1 MGIWFHKEEQLFQI
15 ITPNT
20 EYCIQIA
27 DQRYVGHVYYGK
39 RLEDPR
45 CGYLLRTGEQ
55 PFTPSVN
62 QREKGMFMDNF
73 PFEYPTYGVGD
84 YRESC
89 LNVRTKKGYRGCELA
104 YEDYRILEN
113 KPGLPGL
120 PATFGK
126 GQTLEIRCK
135 DSVIGLAV
143 ILRYSIF
150 DDSDAIIR
158 SVSLENESQQPLYV
172 EKVLSACLDMDA
184 EEFELL
190 TLNGSWARERCMER
204 SPLSYGKHG
213 VSSVRGESSHQEHP
227 FLAVME
233 RRGDQDRGQVYAM
246 NFVYSGNFLAQAEKS
261 QFNSLRMVMGIHPE
275 GFEWVLE
282 PGGCFT
288 APEIVCVYSNQGL
301 GGMSHIFH
309 DLYRNHLIRS
319 PYLHTK
325 RPVLINNWEATY
337 FDFDSDKLLSIA
349 KEAKK
354 SGIEMLVMDDGWF
367 GHRNHDDSSLGDW
380 QVNEEKLKGGLK
392 SLVDNARAEGLLFGI
407 WFEPEMISPDSKLY
421 NDHPDWAF
429 QLPGREGTLSR
440 AQYVLDLSRQ
450 EVVDYAYESVASI
463 LRSADISYVKWDMNR
478 QLSDVGS
485 LYLDSTRQGECFHRY
500 VLGVYQLQERLLQE
514 FPDLLLENCSG
525 GGARFDPGMLYYSP
539 QIWCSDDMD
548 PVERLTIQEGTALIY
563 PLGTI
568 GAHVCDCPN
577 HTTGRTT
584 PFATRGHVALA
595 GTFGY
600 ELDITRISKE
610 DREQIPGQIQLYHKY
625 QPLIREGDYY
635 RIGSWRETNRYDCWQ
650 VVSKDQKEALITY
663 VQVLAEPN
671 YHSRKLYLKGLN
683 PQAEYRLE
691 IEDKDALEKKSA
703 QGKGYAACLLQL
715 DGQVYSGRLLMQ
727 GGLLVQRMDGDFQ
740 SLLFHLVQNS

>member
-1 MGIWFHKEEQLFQI
+1 MGILFHKEEQLFQI

-20 EYCIQIA
+20 EYCIKIV
-27 DQRYVGHVYYGK
+27 DQRYIGHVYYGR

-45 CGYLLRTGEQ
+45 CGYLLRTAEP

-62 QREKGMFMDNF
+62 RREKGGFMDSF
-73 PFEYPTYGVGD
+73 PFEYPAWGIGD

-89 LNVRTKKGYRGCELA
+89 LNVRTEAGYRGCELV
-104 YEDYRILEN
+104 YEDYRILDE

-126 GQTLEIRCK
+126 GQTLEIICK
-135 DSVIGLAV
+135 DPVIGLKV
-143 ILRYSIF
+143 ILCYSVF

-158 SVSLENESQQPLYV
+158 SVFLENLSQQPLYI

-184 EEFELL
+184 EEFDLL
-190 TLNGSWARERCMER
+190 TLNGAWGRERCIEQN
-204 SPLSYGKHG
+204 PLSYGKHG
-213 VSSVRGESSHQEHP
+213 ISSVRGESSHQEHP

-233 RRGDQDRGQVYAM
+233 RRGHQDQGQVYAM

-275 GFEWVLE
+275 GFEWMLE
-282 PGGCFT
+282 PGKTF
-288 APEIVCVYSNQGL
+288 ASPEAVCVYSDQGL
-301 GGMSHIFH
+301 GKMSRIFH

-325 RPVLINNWEATY
+325 RPILINNWEATY
-337 FDFDSDKLLSIA
+337 FDFDSEKLIAIA

-367 GHRNHDDSSLGDW
+367 GNRNNDDSSLGDW

-392 SLVDNARAEGLLFGI
+392 ALTDSVRAEGLLFGI
-407 WFEPEMISPDSKLY
+407 WFEPEMISPDSRLY
-421 NDHPDWAF
+421 KSHPDWALK
-429 QLPGREGTLSR
+429 LPGREGTLIR
-440 AQYVLDLSRQ
+440 AQYVLDLSRP

-463 LRSADISYVKWDMNR
+463 LRSCDISYVKWDMNR
-478 QLSDVGS
+478 QLTDVGS
-485 LYLDSTRQGECFHRY
+485 IYLDSARQGECFHRY
-500 VLGVYQLQERLLQE
+500 VLGVYQLQERLIQE

-548 PVERLTIQEGTALIY
+548 PVERLSIQEGTALIY

-584 PFATRGHVALA
+584 PFTTRGHVALA

-600 ELDITRISKE
+600 ELDITSISKE
-610 DREQIPGQIQLYHKY
+610 DREQIPEQIRLYHKY

-635 RIGSWRETNRYDCWQ
+635 RIGSWRETKKYDCWQ
-650 VVSKDQKEALITY
+650 VVSKDQKEALVTY
-663 VQVLAEPN
+663 VQVLTEPN
-671 YHSRKLYLKGLN
+671 YRSRKLYLKGLN
-683 PQAEYRLE
+683 PKAEYRLE
-691 IEDKDALEKKSA
+691 IEDQKALKKRADEKNGNVA
-703 QGKGYAACLLQL
+703 RRLLES

-727 GGLLVQRMDGDFQ
+727 GGFLIQRLEGDFQ
-740 SLLFHLVQNS
+740 SLLFHFVQV